1 MTKFITKNHKKIPI
15 KNSFTTSSVSLKLLS
30 DEKLQQGI
38 DDRNKLKLNK
48 VLVQALIS
56 EKVRRSGKDT
66 CGVCGTEFEDKGSC
80 KVCDAKDAKRA
91 TNWSTMNDEQ
101 RQRFLRRHGLE
112 NDYSVGQVSKMSY
125 NKLGN
130 HWQGVLKKD
139 GFGK

>member
-1 MTKFITKNHKKIPI
+1 MPKFITKNGRKIPM
-15 KNSFTTSSVSLKLLS
+15 KNAFTMSEVSLKTLS
-30 DEKLQQGI
+30 DNKLQEGI
-38 DDRNKLKLNK
+38 DNRKQLKLNPR
-48 VLVQALIS
+48 LVQALIS

-80 KVCDAKDAKRA
+80 KVCDAKDAKKA

-125 NKLGN
+125 NKLGS
-130 HWQGVLKKD
+130 HWQDVLKKD